1 MTALQI
7 ALLLGLFVLLLFWWL
22 RRRAAASRGDGA
34 DPDRIDTLIGWPP
47 QATRVLTRSER
58 LAFALLVQSVP
69 EHNIL
74 AQVPLSRFLRVPKRH
89 SYADWL
95 RRLGHQCADF
105 VVCDSDFQVLAVV
118 ELEAEAGPAN
128 DRVRRRLERMSRAMK
143 AAKIPLLVWAEGR
156 MPSVEAVRKAIN
168 PVPPAALAA
177 PTVSSGDTS
186 AASAAPAPA
195 TTAAAAAPKAAS
207 PFEDS
212 SRDSTQD
219 ERIEPLEPPP
229 STWFDDL
236 DSAPT
241 PLRKP

>member
-1 MTALQI
+1 MTALQT
-7 ALLLGLFVLLLFWWL
+7 ALLLGLFVLLFFWWL
-22 RRRAAASRGDGA
+22 RQRAAASRDEGA
-34 DPDRIDTLIGWPP
+34 DPERVDTLIGWPP
-47 QATRVLTRSER
+47 QSTRVLTRAER

-105 VVCDSDFQVLAVV
+105 VICDSDFQVLAVV
-118 ELEAEAGPAN
+118 ELQAEAGQAN
-128 DRVRRRLERMSRAMK
+128 DRVRRRLERMSRSLR
-143 AAKIPLLVWAEGR
+143 AAKIPLQLWTEGSL
-156 MPSVEAVRKAIN
+156 PSVDAVRRAIN
-168 PVPPAALAA
+168 PASPTAPPAPVTSPGNATAA
-177 PTVSSGDTS
+177 VPV
-186 AASAAPAPA
+186 PVPA
-195 TTAAAAAPKAAS
+195 TTPVAKAPKAAS

-212 SRDSTQD
+212 GRDSTQD
-219 ERIEPLEPPP
+219 EHIEPLEPPT

-236 DSAPT
+236 DSGPT